1 MTAITVTNTNLS
13 VVAGKTLQLSVNVQ
27 PNDAFDKSVTY
38 ASKNEAVAT
47 VSDTGLVTGVK
58 AGTADITVTA
68 KDGSGVTATITV
80 TVTAAPTL
88 GTLTVAAAAREGGQ
102 TVTVTEAVEGNNLR
116 RYKITDAGAKPTIAY
131 DTACVGDDG
140 WLDFPSNGEVSGT
153 EGQVITVVELTNSG
167 ANARKVGTATL
178 PAPAIGTL
186 TVAAAAREGGQT
198 VTVTEAVEGNN
209 LRRYKITDA
218 GAKPTIAYDTACV
231 GDDGWLDFPSNGE
244 VSGTEGQVITVVEL
258 TNQGSYALK
267 VGTATLPAPTASK

>member
-47 VSDTGLVTGVK
+47 VSDTGLVTGVE

-80 TVTAAPTL
+80 TVTATPTI
-88 GTLTVAAAAREGGQ
+88 GTLTVAVAAREGGQ
-102 TVTVTEAVEGNNLR
+102 TVTVTEAVEGNNFR
-116 RYKITDAGAKPTIAY
+116 RYKITDAASAPTVAY
-131 DTACVGDDG
+131 YTACVADDG
-140 WLDFPSNGEVSGT
+140 WLS
-153 EGQVITVVELTNSG
+153 
-167 ANARKVGTATL
+167 
-178 PAPAIGTL
+178 
-186 TVAAAAREGGQT
+186 
-198 VTVTEAVEGNN
+198 
-209 LRRYKITDA
+209 
-218 GAKPTIAYDTACV
+218 
-231 GDDGWLDFPSNGE
+231 FPSNGE

>member
-47 VSDTGLVTGVK
+47 VSDTGLVTGVET
-58 AGTADITVTA
+58 GTADITVTA

-88 GTLTVAAAAREGGQ
+88 GTLTVEAAAREGGQ

-116 RYKITDAGAKPTIAY
+116 RYKITNADAKPTIAY
-131 DTACVGDDG
+131 DTACVSNDG
-140 WLDFPSNGEVSGT
+140 WLGFPSNGEVSGT

-209 LRRYKITDA
+209 LRRYKITNAD
-218 GAKPTIAYDTACV
+218 AKPTIAYDTACV
-231 GDDGWLDFPSNGE
+231 SNDGWLGFPSNGE

-258 TNQGSYALK
+258 TNSGANARK

>member
-102 TVTVTEAVEGNNLR
+102 TVTVTEEVEGNNLR
-116 RYKITDAGAKPTIAY
+116 RYKITDADAKPTIAY
-131 DTACVGDDG
+131 DTACVSNDG

-198 VTVTEAVEGNN
+198 VTVTEEVEGNN

-218 GAKPTIAYDTACV
+218 DAKPTIAYDTACV
-231 GDDGWLDFPSNGE
+231 SNDGWLDFPSNGE

>member
-1 MTAITVTNTNLS
+1 MTPPTDAVKVTGITLGPDAPS
-13 VVAGKTLQLSVNVQ
+13 VEAGKTVQLTTAVAPDN
-27 PNDAFDKSVTY
+27 ATDKSVTY

-116 RYKITDAGAKPTIAY
+116 RYKITNADAKPTIAY
-131 DTACVGDDG
+131 DTACVSKDG

-153 EGQVITVVELTNSG
+153 AGQVITVVELTNSG
-167 ANARKVGTATL
+167 AYAR
-178 PAPAIGTL
+178 
-186 TVAAAAREGGQT
+186 
-198 VTVTEAVEGNN
+198 
-209 LRRYKITDA
+209 
-218 GAKPTIAYDTACV
+218 
-231 GDDGWLDFPSNGE
+231 
-244 VSGTEGQVITVVEL
+244 
-258 TNQGSYALK
+258 K

>member
-1 MTAITVTNTNLS
+1 MTPPTDAVKVTGITLGPDAPS
-13 VVAGKTLQLSVNVQ
+13 VEAGKTVQLTTAVAPDN
-27 PNDAFDKSVTY
+27 ATDKSVTY

-116 RYKITDAGAKPTIAY
+116 RYKITNADAKPTIAY
-131 DTACVGDDG
+131 DTACVSNGG
-140 WLDFPSNGEVSGT
+140 WLNFPSNGEVSGT
-153 EGQVITVVELTNSG
+153 AGQVITVVELTNSG
-167 ANARKVGTATL
+167 AYAR
-178 PAPAIGTL
+178 
-186 TVAAAAREGGQT
+186 
-198 VTVTEAVEGNN
+198 
-209 LRRYKITDA
+209 
-218 GAKPTIAYDTACV
+218 
-231 GDDGWLDFPSNGE
+231 
-244 VSGTEGQVITVVEL
+244 
-258 TNQGSYALK
+258 K

>member
-1 MTAITVTNTNLS
+1 MTAITVTNTNSS

-58 AGTADITVTA
+58 AGTANITVTA

-102 TVTVTEAVEGNNLR
+102 TVTVTEAVNGNNLR
-116 RYKITDAGAKPTIAY
+116 RYKITNANAKPTITY
-131 DTACVGDDG
+131 GTTCVSNGG
-140 WLDFPSNGEVSGT
+140 WLNFPSNGEVSGT
-153 EGQVITVVELTNSG
+153 
-167 ANARKVGTATL
+167 A
-178 PAPAIGTL
+178 
-186 TVAAAAREGGQT
+186 
-198 VTVTEAVEGNN
+198 
-209 LRRYKITDA
+209 
-218 GAKPTIAYDTACV
+218 
-231 GDDGWLDFPSNGE
+231 
-244 VSGTEGQVITVVEL
+244 GQVITVVEL
-258 TNQGSYALK
+258 TNQGSYARK